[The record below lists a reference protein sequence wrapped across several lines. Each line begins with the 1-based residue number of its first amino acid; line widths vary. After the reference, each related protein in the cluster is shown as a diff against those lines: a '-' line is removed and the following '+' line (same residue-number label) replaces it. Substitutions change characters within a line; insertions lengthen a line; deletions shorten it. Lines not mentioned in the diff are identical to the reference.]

1 MWGWFKNKQDLVN
14 ENREL
19 KSKVSSLTFEI
30 VCLKYEMVKKDNK
43 IKSLKKSIEDQE
55 SAHDAYIG
63 EYRELSH
70 RLAKENKRLQMCLA
84 VEGDFVKLLQ
94 ENLK

>member
-1 MWGWFKNKQDLVN
+1 MWGWFKSKQDLVN

-30 VCLKYEMVKKDNK
+30 VCLETWKMEKKDNE
-43 IKSLKKSIEDQE
+43 IKELKKSIEDLKSGNE
-55 SAHDAYIG
+55 ANRKYTA
-63 EYRELSH
+63 
-70 RLAKENKRLQMCLA
+70 RLVKENKRLHMRLE